1 MTVKLETAGDLVI
14 VSINGEY
21 VAVLTDDEV
30 DALSHAL
37 GCRRPRR

>member
-1 MTVKLETAGDLVI
+1 MAGVFGLYAHAI
-14 VSINGEY
+14 VPGEY

-37 GCRRPRR
+37 GCRRPQR